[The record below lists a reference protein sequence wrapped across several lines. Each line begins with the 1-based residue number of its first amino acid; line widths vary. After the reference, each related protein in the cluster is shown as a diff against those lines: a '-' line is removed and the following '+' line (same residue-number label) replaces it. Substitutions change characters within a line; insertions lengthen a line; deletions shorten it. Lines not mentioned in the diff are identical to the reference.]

1 MKLAPIVIYTYNRPR
16 HLLRTL
22 NSLKKNDLSI
32 KSDIYFF
39 CDGPKNKNKSE
50 LKKINTIKKII
61 RNLKGFKKI
70 NFTFNKKNIGLKKNI
85 LNGITQI
92 LKKNKDVIVLEDDII
107 VSKFFLEYMNQS
119 LNFYKNKKKVWHV
132 SGWNYNLKLKNI
144 KQKDENTFFIK
155 NMNCWGW
162 ATWSDRWKKIIIDPD
177 FIIKKMNNK
186 KIHDFN
192 LSNVLNNWSQ
202 LIRNKEKQLDTWAIF
217 WNATIFLNNG
227 LCLNPTI
234 SMTKNIGLDGS
245 GVNSS
250 VEPLDKKEFSK
261 SNSFLFSKKIK
272 ENINLRNEIIR
283 HMKIKNKKNRLK
295 DLKNKFLSTF
305 GVCK

>member
-1 MKLAPIVIYTYNRPR
+1 
-16 HLLRTL
+16 
-22 NSLKKNDLSI
+22 
-32 KSDIYFF
+32 
-39 CDGPKNKNKSE
+39 
-50 LKKINTIKKII
+50 
-61 RNLKGFKKI
+61 
-70 NFTFNKKNIGLKKNI
+70 
-85 LNGITQI
+85 
-92 LKKNKDVIVLEDDII
+92 
-107 VSKFFLEYMNQS
+107 
-119 LNFYKNKKKVWHV
+119 
-132 SGWNYNLKLKNI
+132 
-144 KQKDENTFFIK
+144 
-155 NMNCWGW
+155 
-162 ATWSDRWKKIIIDPD
+162 
-177 FIIKKMNNK
+177 MNNK

-283 HMKIKNKKNRLK
+283 HMIIKNKKNRLK